1 MQGAATRA
9 GLGLLLLW
17 SASVAYACG
26 DEAGATQLVKC
37 DAARNPA
44 DQAALAGTV
53 AALDSFSIDLYAI
66 LAREEEGNLV
76 FSPYSAAIAL
86 GMTRAGAAGET
97 LAEMDEVL
105 HAREAPDLDAG
116 FNAIEIAL
124 AERPGEYSWGD
135 KKVNL
140 ELSTANQLFG
150 QRDFAFHDAFLAT
163 LAADYGAGMRLVD
176 YQSATEEAREAINAW
191 VAEQTRDRIP
201 ELIPEG
207 VLTQDTRLVLTNA
220 IYLKAP
226 WRHRFAADLTAAG
239 AFTTL
244 AGATVEAQ
252 MMRTSMPIGYA
263 SGPGYE
269 AVELPYVDGSLAMLV
284 IVPDAGNFEVFE
296 GSLSSNTPTDIATNL
311 QGALVTLT
319 LPKFEFRTQAGLK
332 DALIELGMPIAFDP
346 DAADFSGMSPGG
358 QDMYIQDVLQE
369 AFIAVDEEGTE
380 AAAATAVVAGAT
392 SAPQPVT
399 LVVDRPFLFF
409 LRDNDTGATLFMGRV
424 VDPTS

>member
-1 MQGAATRA
+1 
-9 GLGLLLLW
+9 LLLLW
-17 SASVAYACG
+17 SASFAYACG
-26 DEAGATQLVKC
+26 DEAEATQLVKA
-37 DAARNPA
+37 DVARNPA
-44 DQAALAGTV
+44 DEAALAGTV

-66 LAREEEGNLV
+66 LAREEGNLV
-76 FSPYSAAIAL
+76 FSPYSAAVAL
-86 GMTRAGAAGET
+86 GMTRAGASGET
-97 LAEMDEVL
+97 LSQMDRVL
-105 HAREAPDLDAG
+105 HAGEAPDLDAG
-116 FNAIEIAL
+116 FNAIELAL

-135 KKVNL
+135 KKVDL

-150 QRDFAFHDAFLAT
+150 QRGFAFHDAFLAT

-176 YQSATEEAREAINAW
+176 YEGATEKAREAINSW

-220 IYLKAP
+220 VYLKAP
-226 WRHRFAADLTAAG
+226 WQHRFNADLTAAG
-239 AFTTL
+239 TFTTL
-244 AGATVEAQ
+244 TGETVEAQ

-269 AVELPYVDGSLAMLV
+269 AVELPYVDGSLAMLMV
-284 IVPDAGNFEVFE
+284 VPDAGGFEAFE
-296 GSLSSNTPTDIATNL
+296 RSLTRDTATAMAANL
-311 QGALVTLT
+311 QGAQVTLT

-380 AAAATAVVAGAT
+380 AAAATAVVTGGT